1 MMAFSSMRSLVMK
14 PVFVIL
20 AVLLLP
26 WAVVAQTAAPAA
38 KPGVNKSAGS
48 KTASK
53 KTAYPKRSKSKTRA
67 SLQGNALAR
76 PQRVQPAA
84 VVFPP
89 MPMGADELAIA
100 ERVHVGR
107 LPCELGASVRLEA
120 DATQPGYF
128 HVLGKG
134 FHYRMHPVST
144 TTGAIRLEDKKA
156 GAVWLQLANKSM
168 LMDQNKGRR
177 LADECAHP
185 EQMAFAEDM
194 KTNPPPVLFD
204 TTGMGR
210 PND

>member
-1 MMAFSSMRSLVMK
+1 MMAFLFLRLRVMK
-14 PVFVIL
+14 PVF
-20 AVLLLP
+20 AVLWGLLLP
-26 WAVVAQTAAPAA
+26 LAVGAQTSAPGA
-38 KPGVNKSAGS
+38 KPGVSKSATS
-48 KTASK
+48 KPSPK
-53 KTAYPKRSKSKTRA
+53 KAVDKKKAKSK
-67 SLQGNALAR
+67 AR
-76 PQRVQPAA
+76 PSVHADRVSRPQWVESPAA
-84 VVFPP
+84 VRTPKP
-89 MPMGADELAIA
+89 LGADELAIA
-100 ERVHVGR
+100 ERVHLGR

-120 DATQPGYF
+120 DANQPGYF

-168 LMDQNKGRR
+168 LMDQSKGRR
-177 LADECAHP
+177 LADECVNP
-185 EQMAFAEDM
+185 EQMAFAENM

>member
-1 MMAFSSMRSLVMK
+1 MK
-14 PVFVIL
+14 PVFVIVS
-20 AVLLLP
+20 VLLLP
-26 WAVVAQTAAPAA
+26 WAVGAQTAVPVT
-38 KPGVNKSAGS
+38 KPGVSKSANYKAS
-48 KTASK
+48 SK
-53 KTAYPKRSKSKTRA
+53 KAVDKKKTQPKTRVSRQA
-67 SLQGNALAR
+67 DPLSR
-76 PQRVQPAA
+76 PQWVQPAA
-84 VVFPP
+84 AVHTPL
-89 MPMGADELAIA
+89 PMGVDELASA
-100 ERVHVGR
+100 ERVHLGR

-134 FHYRMHPVST
+134 FHYRMHPVTT

-168 LMDQNKGRR
+168 LMDQSKGRR

-185 EQMAFAEDM
+185 EQMAFAENM

>member
-1 MMAFSSMRSLVMK
+1 MK
-14 PVFVIL
+14 PVFVIVS
-20 AVLLLP
+20 VLLLP
-26 WAVVAQTAAPAA
+26 WAVGAQTAVPVT
-38 KPGVNKSAGS
+38 KPGVNKSANYKAS
-48 KTASK
+48 SK
-53 KTAYPKRSKSKTRA
+53 KAVDKKKTQPKTRVSRQA
-67 SLQGNALAR
+67 DPLSR
-76 PQRVQPAA
+76 PQWVQPAA
-84 VVFPP
+84 AVHTPL
-89 MPMGADELAIA
+89 PMGVDELAIA
-100 ERVHVGR
+100 ERVHLGR

-134 FHYRMHPVST
+134 FHYRMHPVAT

-168 LMDQNKGRR
+168 LMDQSKGRR

-185 EQMAFAEDM
+185 EQMAFAENM

>member
-1 MMAFSSMRSLVMK
+1 MK
-14 PVFVIL
+14 PVFVLFLVLLMPL
-20 AVLLLP
+20 AVG
-26 WAVVAQTAAPAA
+26 AQTSTQVA
-38 KPGVNKSAGS
+38 KPGVNKPASS

-53 KTAYPKRSKSKTRA
+53 KTADSKKSKSKTQV
-67 SLQGNALAR
+67 SLEGTDLVR

-84 VVFPP
+84 AVFTPIP
-89 MPMGADELAIA
+89 MEPEELAIA

-168 LMDQNKGRR
+168 LMDQRKGRR

-185 EQMAFAEDM
+185 EQMAFAENM

>member
-1 MMAFSSMRSLVMK
+1 MK
-14 PVFVIL
+14 PVFVLFLVLLMPL
-20 AVLLLP
+20 AVG
-26 WAVVAQTAAPAA
+26 AQTSTQVA
-38 KPGVNKSAGS
+38 KPGVNKPASS

-53 KTAYPKRSKSKTRA
+53 KTADSKKSKSKTQV
-67 SLQGNALAR
+67 SLEGTDLVR

-84 VVFPP
+84 AVFTPIP
-89 MPMGADELAIA
+89 MEPDELAIA

-168 LMDQNKGRR
+168 LMDQRKGRR

-185 EQMAFAEDM
+185 EQMAFAENM